1 MRAPAMFRISLLS
14 MTLTLALAGA
24 ASAGPAVAQAPAA
37 KATTASTSVSTPA
50 STPASSPAS
59 TAKASATPA
68 PASAKADRAT
78 AAVDAAVAEVMR
90 EYGIAGMAIGVSRD
104 GEQRFFNYGDASR
117 APRRAVSSDTLFEL
131 GSISK
136 TFTVTLA
143 AYAQATGRLS
153 LTDSPAKWVPELQGS
168 EFARLT
174 LVNLATHTAGGFP
187 LQVPDAVQSMAQLM
201 DYLKAWTPRY
211 APGTRR
217 TYANPSI
224 GMLGV
229 VAARALGEPYVVAM
243 EQRLFPKLGLR
254 DTYLEVPPGKM
265 PDYAQGY
272 DKQDAPVRVNPGV
285 LADEAYGVKS
295 SARDMLR
302 FVEINLGTTPVDA
315 TLQRAIAETHT
326 GYYQLGAMTQDLIWE
341 QYRYPVSVED
351 LVHGNSAQVAFETL
365 PVKALQPPLAPQQAV
380 WINKTGATNGFG
392 AYVAFVPSRKLGIVI
407 LANRNYPNEVRVRLA
422 LRVLKALAP

>member
-1 MRAPAMFRISLLS
+1 MRAPATLRVFTRSTTPTLTL
-14 MTLTLALAGA
+14 TLALTLALAGA
-24 ASAGPAVAQAPAA
+24 ASASPAA
-37 KATTASTSVSTPA
+37 APVAAAEASA
-50 STPASSPAS
+50 
-59 TAKASATPA
+59 AKASATAPA
-68 PASAKADRAT
+68 PAKADRAT
-78 AAVDAAVAEVMR
+78 AAVDAAVADVVR
-90 EYGIAGMAIGVSRD
+90 QYGIAGMAIGVSRD

-117 APRRAVSSDTLFEL
+117 QPRRAVSSDTLFEL

-168 EFARLT
+168 EFAKLT

-187 LQVPDAVQSMAQLM
+187 LQVPDAVRTMAQLM
-201 DYLKAWTPRY
+201 DYLKAWTPQY

-229 VAARALGEPYVVAM
+229 VAARALGQPYVAAM
-243 EQRLFPKLGLR
+243 EQELFPKLGLR
-254 DTYLEVPPGKM
+254 DTWLEVPPRRM
-265 PDYAQGY
+265 DDYAQGY

-302 FVEINLGTTPVDA
+302 FVEINLGTAPVDA
-315 TLQRAIAETHT
+315 TLRRAIADTHT

-341 QYRYPVSVED
+341 QYRYPVSVDD

-365 PVKALQPPLAPQQAV
+365 PVQALQPPLAPQQAV
-380 WINKTGATNGFG
+380 WVNKTGATNGFG

-407 LANRNYPNEVRVRLA
+407 LANRNYPNEARVRLA

>member
-1 MRAPAMFRISLLS
+1 MRAPATPRVSPRSTTPTLASTLAQ
-14 MTLTLALAGA
+14 TLALTLALAGA
-24 ASAGPAVAQAPAA
+24 ASASPAAAPMVVAQASAA
-37 KATTASTSVSTPA
+37 QASPT
-50 STPASSPAS
+50 
-59 TAKASATPA
+59 ATPA
-68 PASAKADRAT
+68 PAKADRAT

-90 EYGIAGMAIGVSRD
+90 QYGIDGMAIGVSHN

-117 APRRAVSSDTLFEL
+117 QPRRAVSSDTLFEL

-153 LTDSPAKWVPELQGS
+153 LDDSPAKWVPELQGS
-168 EFARLT
+168 EFAKLT

-187 LQVPDAVQSMAQLM
+187 LQVPDAVQNTAQLM
-201 DYLKAWTPRY
+201 DYLKAWTPQY
-211 APGTRR
+211 APGTKR

-229 VAARALGEPYVVAM
+229 AAARALGEPYVAAM
-243 EQRLFPKLGLR
+243 EQQLFPKLGLR
-254 DTYLEVPPGKM
+254 DTYLEVPPRKM

-302 FVEINLGTTPVDA
+302 FVEINLGAAPVDA

-326 GYYQLGAMTQDLIWE
+326 GYYQLGAMTQDLVWE
-341 QYRYPVSVED
+341 QYRYPVSLDD

-380 WINKTGATNGFG
+380 WVNKTGATNGFG

-407 LANRNYPNEVRVRLA
+407 LANRNYPNEARVRLA

>member
-14 MTLTLALAGA
+14 TKLALALAGT
-24 ASAGPAVAQAPAA
+24 ASASPAVAQAPAA
-37 KATTASTSVSTPA
+37 KAATASASA
-50 STPASSPAS
+50 STPASSPTSTPAS
-59 TAKASATPA
+59 PAQASATPA
-68 PASAKADRAT
+68 STPAKADRAT

-90 EYGIAGMAIGVSRD
+90 QYGIDGMAIGVSHN

-117 APRRAVSSDTLFEL
+117 QPRRAVSSDTLFEL

-153 LTDSPAKWVPELQGS
+153 LEDSPAKWVPELQGS
-168 EFARLT
+168 EFAKLT

-187 LQVPDAVQSMAQLM
+187 LQVPDAVQNTAQLM

-211 APGTRR
+211 APGTKR

-229 VAARALGEPYVVAM
+229 VAARALGESYVAAM
-243 EQRLFPKLGLR
+243 EQQLFPKLGLR
-254 DTYLEVPPGKM
+254 DTWLEVPPRKM

-272 DKQDAPVRVNPGV
+272 DKQDAPVRLNPGV

-302 FVEINLGTTPVDA
+302 FVEINLGAAPVDA

-341 QYRYPVSVED
+341 QYRYPVAVDD
-351 LVHGNSAQVAFETL
+351 LVRGNSAQVAFETL

-380 WINKTGATNGFG
+380 WVNKTGATNGFG

-407 LANRNYPNEVRVRLA
+407 LANRNYPNEARVRLA
-422 LRVLKALAP
+422 LRVLEALAP

>member
-1 MRAPAMFRISLLS
+1 MPRVSPRSTTPALA
-14 MTLTLALAGA
+14 LTLALSLMLAGA
-24 ASAGPAVAQAPAA
+24 ASAGPAATPAASPAAGAQAPAA
-37 KATTASTSVSTPA
+37 RS
-50 STPASSPAS
+50 S
-59 TAKASATPA
+59 TAPA
-68 PASAKADRAT
+68 AAPAKADRAT
-78 AAVDAAVAEVMR
+78 AAVDAAVADVMR
-90 EYGIAGMAIGVSRD
+90 QYGIAGMAIGVSRD

-153 LTDSPAKWVPELQGS
+153 LADSPAKWVPELQGS
-168 EFARLT
+168 EFAKLT

-187 LQVPDAVQSMAQLM
+187 LQVPDAVQTMAQLM
-201 DYLKAWTPRY
+201 DYLKAWTPQY

-217 TYANPSI
+217 TYANPGI

-243 EQRLFPKLGLR
+243 EQRLLPKLGLR
-254 DTYLEVPPGKM
+254 DTYLEVPPRKM

-302 FVEINLGTTPVDA
+302 FVEINLGTAPVDA

-326 GYYQLGAMTQDLIWE
+326 GYYQLGAITQDLIWE
-341 QYRYPVSVED
+341 QYRYPVSVDD
-351 LVHGNSAQVAFETL
+351 LVHGNSAKVSFETL
-365 PVKALQPPLAPQQAV
+365 PVQALQPPLAPQQAV

-407 LANRNYPNEVRVRLA
+407 LANRNYPNEARVRLA
-422 LRVLKALAP
+422 LRLLKALAP

>member
-37 KATTASTSVSTPA
+37 KATTASTSV

-302 FVEINLGTTPVDA
+302 FVEINLGTAPVDA

-407 LANRNYPNEVRVRLA
+407 LANRNYPNEARVRLA
-422 LRVLKALAP
+422 LRVLKAVAP

>member
-1 MRAPAMFRISLLS
+1 MRAPATPRVSPRSTTPTLASTLAQ
-14 MTLTLALAGA
+14 TLALTLALAGA
-24 ASAGPAVAQAPAA
+24 ASASPAAAPMVVAQASAA
-37 KATTASTSVSTPA
+37 QASPT
-50 STPASSPAS
+50 
-59 TAKASATPA
+59 ATPA
-68 PASAKADRAT
+68 PAKADRAT

-90 EYGIAGMAIGVSRD
+90 QYGIDGMAIGVSHN

-117 APRRAVSSDTLFEL
+117 QPRRAVSSDTLFEL

-153 LTDSPAKWVPELQGS
+153 LDDSPAKWVPELQGS
-168 EFARLT
+168 EFAKLT

-187 LQVPDAVQSMAQLM
+187 LQVPDAVQNMAQLM
-201 DYLKAWTPRY
+201 DYLKAWTPQY
-211 APGTRR
+211 APGTKR

-229 VAARALGEPYVVAM
+229 AAARALGEPYVAAM
-243 EQRLFPKLGLR
+243 EQQLFPKLGLR
-254 DTYLEVPPGKM
+254 DTYLEVPPRKM

-302 FVEINLGTTPVDA
+302 FVEINLGAAPVDA

-326 GYYQLGAMTQDLIWE
+326 GYYQLGAMTQDLVWE
-341 QYRYPVSVED
+341 QYRYPVSLDD

-380 WINKTGATNGFG
+380 WVNKTGATNGFG

-407 LANRNYPNEVRVRLA
+407 LANRNYPNEARVRLA

>member
-1 MRAPAMFRISLLS
+1 MA
-14 MTLTLALAGA
+14 LTLALSLMLAGA
-24 ASAGPAVAQAPAA
+24 ASAGPAATPAASPAAGAQAPAA
-37 KATTASTSVSTPA
+37 RS
-50 STPASSPAS
+50 S
-59 TAKASATPA
+59 TAPA
-68 PASAKADRAT
+68 AAPAKADRAT
-78 AAVDAAVAEVMR
+78 AAVDAAVADVMR
-90 EYGIAGMAIGVSRD
+90 QYGIAGMAIGVSRD

-153 LTDSPAKWVPELQGS
+153 LADSPAKWVPELQGS
-168 EFARLT
+168 EFAKLT

-187 LQVPDAVQSMAQLM
+187 LQVPDAVQTMAQLM
-201 DYLKAWTPRY
+201 DYLKAWTPQY

-217 TYANPSI
+217 TYANPGI

-243 EQRLFPKLGLR
+243 EQRLLPKLGLR
-254 DTYLEVPPGKM
+254 DTYLEVPPRKM

-302 FVEINLGTTPVDA
+302 FVEINLGTAPVDA

-326 GYYQLGAMTQDLIWE
+326 GYYQLGAITQDLIWE
-341 QYRYPVSVED
+341 QYRYPVSVDD
-351 LVHGNSAQVAFETL
+351 LVHGNSAKVSFETL
-365 PVKALQPPLAPQQAV
+365 PVQALQPPLAPQQAV

-407 LANRNYPNEVRVRLA
+407 LANRNYPNEARVRLA
-422 LRVLKALAP
+422 LRLLKALAP

>member
-1 MRAPAMFRISLLS
+1 MRAPATPRVSLRS
-14 MTLTLALAGA
+14 TTLTLALTLILASA
-24 ASAGPAVAQAPAA
+24 ASANPAVAQTPPA
-37 KATTASTSVSTPA
+37 KAA
-50 STPASSPAS
+50 
-59 TAKASATPA
+59 ATPTAA
-68 PASAKADRAT
+68 PAKADRAT
-78 AAVDAAVAEVMR
+78 ATVDAAVAEVMR
-90 EYGIAGMAIGVSRD
+90 QYGIAGMAIGVSRD

-117 APRRAVSSDTLFEL
+117 QPRRAVSSDTLFEL

-174 LVNLATHTAGGFP
+174 LLNLATHTAGGFP
-187 LQVPDAVQSMAQLM
+187 LQVPDAVQNTAQLM

-211 APGTRR
+211 APGTKR

-229 VAARALGEPYVVAM
+229 VAARALGQPYVAAM
-243 EQRLFPKLGLR
+243 EQGLFPKLGLR
-254 DTYLEVPPGKM
+254 DTWLEVPPRRIA
-265 PDYAQGY
+265 DYAQGY
-272 DKQDAPVRVNPGV
+272 DKQDAPVRLNPGV

-302 FVEINLGTTPVDA
+302 FVEINLGAAPVDA
-315 TLQRAIAETHT
+315 TLQRAVAETRT
-326 GYYQLGAMTQDLIWE
+326 GHYQLGAMTQDLAWE

-380 WINKTGATNGFG
+380 WVNKTGATNGFG

-407 LANRNYPNEVRVRLA
+407 LANRNYPNEARVRLA
-422 LRVLKALAP
+422 LRVLQALAP

>member
-1 MRAPAMFRISLLS
+1 MRAPAMFRIPLLS

-24 ASAGPAVAQAPAA
+24 ASASPAVAQAPA
-37 KATTASTSVSTPA
+37 
-50 STPASSPAS
+50 
-59 TAKASATPA
+59 
-68 PASAKADRAT
+68 AKADRAT

-168 EFARLT
+168 EFAKLT

-187 LQVPDAVQSMAQLM
+187 LQVPDAVQTMAQLM
-201 DYLKAWTPRY
+201 DYLKAWTPQY

-229 VAARALGEPYVVAM
+229 VAARALGEPYVAAM
-243 EQRLFPKLGLR
+243 EQQLFPKLGLR
-254 DTYLEVPPGKM
+254 DTYLEVPPRKM

-302 FVEINLGTTPVDA
+302 FVEINLGTAPVDA
-315 TLQRAIAETHT
+315 TLQRAIAATQT

-341 QYRYPVSVED
+341 QYRYPVSVDD
-351 LVHGNSAQVAFETL
+351 LVHGNSAQVAFDTL

-392 AYVAFVPSRKLGIVI
+392 AYVAFVPSRQLGIVI
-407 LANRNYPNEVRVRLA
+407 LANRNYPNEARVRLA
-422 LRVLKALAP
+422 LRILTQLFPRD

>member
-1 MRAPAMFRISLLS
+1 MAQTLA
-14 MTLTLALAGA
+14 LTLALAGA
-24 ASAGPAVAQAPAA
+24 ASASPAAAPMVVAQASAA
-37 KATTASTSVSTPA
+37 QASPT
-50 STPASSPAS
+50 
-59 TAKASATPA
+59 ATPA
-68 PASAKADRAT
+68 PAKADRAT

-90 EYGIAGMAIGVSRD
+90 QYGIDGMAIGVSHN

-117 APRRAVSSDTLFEL
+117 QPRRAVSSDTLFEL

-153 LTDSPAKWVPELQGS
+153 LDDSPAKWVPELQGS
-168 EFARLT
+168 EFAKLT

-187 LQVPDAVQSMAQLM
+187 LQVPDAVQNMAQLM
-201 DYLKAWTPRY
+201 DYLKAWTPQY
-211 APGTRR
+211 APGTKR

-229 VAARALGEPYVVAM
+229 AAARALGEPYVAAM
-243 EQRLFPKLGLR
+243 EQQLFPKLGLR
-254 DTYLEVPPGKM
+254 DTYLEVPPRKM

-302 FVEINLGTTPVDA
+302 FVEINLGAAPVDA

-326 GYYQLGAMTQDLIWE
+326 GYYQLGAMTQDLVWE
-341 QYRYPVSVED
+341 QYRYPVSLDD

-380 WINKTGATNGFG
+380 WVNKTGATNGFG

-407 LANRNYPNEVRVRLA
+407 LANRNYPNEARVRLA

>member
-14 MTLTLALAGA
+14 TTLALALAGTA
-24 ASAGPAVAQAPAA
+24 LASPAVAQAPAA
-37 KATTASTSVSTPA
+37 KAATASASA
-50 STPASSPAS
+50 STP
-59 TAKASATPA
+59 
-68 PASAKADRAT
+68 AKADRAT

-90 EYGIAGMAIGVSRD
+90 QYGIDGMAIGVSHN

-117 APRRAVSSDTLFEL
+117 QPRRAVSSDTLFEL

-153 LTDSPAKWVPELQGS
+153 LADSPTKWVPELQGS
-168 EFARLT
+168 EFAKLT

-187 LQVPDAVQSMAQLM
+187 LQVPDAVQNTAQLM

-211 APGTRR
+211 APGTKR

-229 VAARALGEPYVVAM
+229 AARALGESYVAAM
-243 EQRLFPKLGLR
+243 EQQLFPKLGLR
-254 DTYLEVPPGKM
+254 DTWLEVPPRKM

-272 DKQDAPVRVNPGV
+272 DKQDAPVRLNPGV

-302 FVEINLGTTPVDA
+302 FIEINLGAAPVDA

-341 QYRYPVSVED
+341 QYRYPVSVDD
-351 LVHGNSAQVAFETL
+351 LVRGNSAQVAFETL
-365 PVKALQPPLAPQQAV
+365 PVKAQQPPLAPQQAV
-380 WINKTGATNGFG
+380 WVNKTGATNGFG

-407 LANRNYPNEVRVRLA
+407 LANRNYPNEARVRLA
-422 LRVLKALAP
+422 LRVLEALAP